1 MRNDYRRYALAGL
14 LMLALAGCGG
24 GSGVNSG
31 AGGGGTVTAPVGLTV
46 SGVAATGAAFT
57 GAVITVVD
65 SRGVTVGQSQPVGTN
80 GTYSIT
86 LDAAAVAPFVLVAN
100 RTDAN
105 GATQTLVSVIAS
117 ASATTANITPITTL
131 IASRLSPSGDPG
143 KLASELAAGNAVIS
157 AQAVAAT
164 VTEVQ
169 AILAPLLTATSTT
182 GFNPLTGTF
191 STDGTGYDRLLD
203 SVNIT
208 FLPASSTTTNIEI
221 SVKQEVPDGQQPI
234 SLSFSS
240 NTTTVAPLP
249 AIDPT
254 TLIAEGTSAKITQF
268 LQALTACY
276 ALPANQR
283 AAAPSTVLAAA
294 CLDVFHNNDPALFR
308 NNGGT
313 VGSSGAFASLFNPNA
328 VGVVFNQGNYEFTRD
343 NADKDIVVGY
353 KTTSPDGS
361 ESYDSFVLR
370 TSTVDGKLRLIG
382 NQYRFPGRVAAYQQ
396 RRNFISLGQ
405 EAYDYFSTGYVLDV
419 ANRQRPGNQGPLFNR
434 VVVTT
439 PTGSVLTLQP
449 SGNSSFLGLV
459 KPGPVVSGTSFVRL
473 RSEYVDGNTS
483 RPHPRNVDPTL
494 FFAADPD
501 RTEASLASAKSQGSW
516 RFDYYLSVDDPAT
529 PQDDTTVPE
538 VQYYKN
544 RARALTIAELRT
556 QGLAQLTP
564 ALIAEIRSGTEPA
577 GVQDAGQIVFV
588 AGDPGDI
595 SSEGGGNGWSVGT
608 GQLPPT
614 QITMFGRSP
623 RTGSNANFTDS
634 VEVRSTARQA
644 VVACSQQSVTDDHCF
659 NGGPTFAEGSRLS
672 GLHLSARDVV
682 GREYANFYALY
693 QLNIVP

>member
-1 MRNDYRRYALAGL
+1 MRNNYRGYALAGA

-24 GSGVNSG
+24 SSVGSG
-31 AGGGGTVTAPVGLTV
+31 AGGGTVTSPTGLTAR
-46 SGVAATGAAFT
+46 GVAAMGAAFT

-65 SRGVTVGQSQPVGTN
+65 SRGVTVGQSQPVGTD
-80 GTYSIT
+80 GSYSIT

-105 GATQTLVSVIAS
+105 GAVQTLVSVIAS

-157 AQAVAAT
+157 AQAVADT

-169 AILAPLLTATSTT
+169 AILAPLLTATSTSA
-182 GFNPLTGTF
+182 FNPLTGTF
-191 STDGTGYDRLLD
+191 NTDGTGYDRLLD

-221 SVKQEVPDGQQPI
+221 SVRQEVADGQQPT

-240 NTTTVAPLP
+240 DTANVTPLP
-249 AIDPT
+249 VIDPA
-254 TLIAEGTSAKITQF
+254 TLVADGTSAKITQF

-276 ALPANQR
+276 ALPTNTR
-283 AAAPSTVLAAA
+283 AAAPSTVLAPA
-294 CLDVFHNNDPALFR
+294 CLDVFHNGDPTLFR
-308 NNGGT
+308 SNGGT
-313 VGSSGAFASLFNPNA
+313 VSSTGAFSGLFNPNA
-328 VGVVFNQGNYEFTRD
+328 VGVVFSQGTYEFTRD

-353 KTTSPDGS
+353 KSTSPDGS

-370 TSTVDGKLRLIG
+370 TSTSDGKLRLIG

-396 RRNFISLGQ
+396 RRNFLSLGQ
-405 EAYDYFSTGYVLDV
+405 EAYDYFSTGYVLDI
-419 ANRQRPGNQGPLFNR
+419 ANRQRPGNLGPVFNR

-439 PTGSVLTLQP
+439 PTGAVLTLQP

-473 RSEYVDGNTS
+473 RSEYVDGSTA

-494 FFAADPD
+494 FFVADPD
-501 RTEASLASAKSQGSW
+501 RTEASLAAAKSQGSW
-516 RFDYYLSVDDPAT
+516 RFEYYLNFDDPAT
-529 PQDDTTVPE
+529 PQDDTVVPE

-564 ALIAEIRSGTEPA
+564 GLIAEIRSGTEPA

-588 AGDPGDI
+588 AGDTGDI
-595 SSEGGGNGWSVGT
+595 ATEGGGNGWSVGA

-634 VEVRSTARQA
+634 VEVRSSMRQA
-644 VVACSQQSVTDDHCF
+644 TVLCSQQSVTDDHCL
-659 NGGPTFAEGSRLS
+659 NGGPAFAEGSRLS
-672 GLHLSARDVV
+672 GLHLSARDVA

>member
-1 MRNDYRRYALAGL
+1 MRNNYRRYALAGT

-24 GSGVNSG
+24 SSVNSG
-31 AGGGGTVTAPVGLTV
+31 AGGGTTTSPIGLTAR
-46 SGVAATGAAFT
+46 GVAATGAAFT

-65 SRGVTVGQSQPVGTN
+65 SRGVTVGQSQPVGTD

-86 LDAAAVAPFVLVAN
+86 LDAAAVAPFVLVAT

-105 GATQTLVSVIAS
+105 GATQTLVSVIPS

-143 KLASELAAGNAVIS
+143 KLASELASGSAVIS
-157 AQAVAAT
+157 AQAVADT

-182 GFNPLTGTF
+182 AVNPLTGTF

-208 FLPASSTTTNIEI
+208 FLPASPTTTNIEI
-221 SVKQEVPDGQQPI
+221 SVRQEVADGQQPTN
-234 SLSFSS
+234 LSFSS
-240 NTTTVAPLP
+240 DTTNVTPLP
-249 AIDPT
+249 AIDPA
-254 TLIAEGTSAKITQF
+254 TLVADGTSAKITQF

-276 ALPANQR
+276 ALPVNER
-283 AAAPSTVLAAA
+283 ASAPSTVLAPA
-294 CLDVFHNNDPALFR
+294 CLDVFHNGDPTLFR
-308 NNGGT
+308 SNGGT
-313 VGSSGAFASLFNPNA
+313 VSSTGAFSGLFNPNA
-328 VGVVFNQGNYEFTRD
+328 VGVVFSQGTYEFTRD
-343 NADKDIVVGY
+343 NADRDIVVGY
-353 KTTSPDGS
+353 KSTSPGGS

-370 TSTVDGKLRLIG
+370 TSTSDGKLRLIG

-405 EAYDYFSTGYVLDV
+405 EAYDYFSTGYVLDI
-419 ANRQRPGNQGPLFNR
+419 ANRQRPGNLGPVFNR

-439 PTGSVLTLQP
+439 PTGAVLMLQP

-459 KPGPVVSGTSFVRL
+459 KAGPVVSGTSFVRL
-473 RSEYVDGNTS
+473 RSEYVDGSTS
-483 RPHPRNVDPTL
+483 RPHPRDVDPTL
-494 FFAADPD
+494 FFVADPD
-501 RTEASLASAKSQGSW
+501 RTEASLAAAKSQGSW
-516 RFDYYLSVDDPAT
+516 KFEYYLNFDDPAT
-529 PQDDTTVPE
+529 PQDDMAVPE

-564 ALIAEIRSGTEPA
+564 GLIAEIRSGTEPA
-577 GVQDAGQIVFV
+577 GMQDAGQIVFV

-595 SSEGGGNGWSVGT
+595 STEGGGNGWSVAT

-644 VVACSQQSVTDDHCF
+644 TVACSQQSVTDDHCL

-672 GLHLSARDVV
+672 GLHLSARDVA

-693 QLNIVP
+693 QLNLGP

>member
-1 MRNDYRRYALAGL
+1 MRNNYRGYALAGA

-24 GSGVNSG
+24 SSVGSG
-31 AGGGGTVTAPVGLTV
+31 AGGGTVTSPTGLTAR
-46 SGVAATGAAFT
+46 GVAAMGAAFT

-65 SRGVTVGQSQPVGTN
+65 SRGVTVGQSQPVGTD
-80 GTYSIT
+80 GSYSIT

-105 GATQTLVSVIAS
+105 GAVQTLVSVIAS

-143 KLASELAAGNAVIS
+143 KLAGELAAGNAVIS
-157 AQAVAAT
+157 AQAVADT
-164 VTEVQ
+164 VAEVQ
-169 AILAPLLTATSTT
+169 AILAPLLTATSTSA
-182 GFNPLTGTF
+182 FNPLTGTF

-208 FLPASSTTTNIEI
+208 FLPASATTTNIEI
-221 SVKQEVPDGQQPI
+221 SVRQEVADGQQPTN
-234 SLSFSS
+234 LSFSS
-240 NTTTVAPLP
+240 DTANVTPLP
-249 AIDPT
+249 PIDPT
-254 TLIAEGTSAKITQF
+254 TLVADGTSAKITQF

-276 ALPANQR
+276 ALPANTR
-283 AAAPSTVLAAA
+283 AAAPSTVLAPA
-294 CLDVFHNNDPALFR
+294 CLDVFHNGDPTLFR
-308 NNGGT
+308 SNGGT
-313 VGSSGAFASLFNPNA
+313 VSSTGAFAGLFNPNA
-328 VGVVFNQGNYEFTRD
+328 VGVVFSQGTYEFTRD

-353 KTTSPDGS
+353 KSTSPDGS

-370 TSTVDGKLRLIG
+370 ASTSDGKLRLIG

-396 RRNFISLGQ
+396 RRNFLSLGQ
-405 EAYDYFSTGYVLDV
+405 EAYDYFSTGYVLDI
-419 ANRQRPGNQGPLFNR
+419 ANRQRPGNLGPVFNR

-439 PTGSVLTLQP
+439 PTGAVLTLQP

-473 RSEYVDGNTS
+473 RSEYVDGSTS
-483 RPHPRNVDPTL
+483 RPHPRTVDPTL
-494 FFAADPD
+494 FFVADPD
-501 RTEASLASAKSQGSW
+501 RTEASLAAAKSQGSW
-516 RFDYYLSVDDPAT
+516 RFEYYLNFDDPAT
-529 PQDDTTVPE
+529 PQDDTVVPE

-564 ALIAEIRSGTEPA
+564 GLIAEIRSGTEPA

-588 AGDPGDI
+588 AGDTGDI
-595 SSEGGGNGWSVGT
+595 ATEGGGNGWSVGA

-634 VEVRSTARQA
+634 VEVRSSMRQA
-644 VVACSQQSVTDDHCF
+644 TVLCSQQSVADDHCL
-659 NGGPTFAEGSRLS
+659 NGGPAFAEGSRLS
-672 GLHLSARDVV
+672 GLHLSARDVA

>member
-1 MRNDYRRYALAGL
+1 MRNNHRRYALAGM

-24 GSGVNSG
+24 SSVNSG
-31 AGGGGTVTAPVGLTV
+31 AGGGSVVAPAGLTA

-65 SRGVTVGQSQPVGTN
+65 SRGVTVGQSQPVGAD
-80 GTYSIT
+80 GTYSIS
-86 LDAAAVAPFVLVAN
+86 LDPAAVAPFVLVAT

-117 ASATTANITPITTL
+117 ATATTANITPITTL

-157 AQAVAAT
+157 PQAVADT

-169 AILAPLLTATSTT
+169 TILAPLLTATSTS
-182 GFNPLTGTF
+182 GFNPLTGSF

-221 SVKQEVPDGQQPI
+221 SVKQEVPDGQQPV
-234 SLSFSS
+234 SLSFNSA
-240 NTTTVAPLP
+240 TTTVTPLP
-249 AIDPT
+249 AIDPGK
-254 TLIAEGTSAKITQF
+254 LIAEGTSAKISQF

-294 CLDVFHNNDPALFR
+294 CLDVFHNNDPAQFR

-313 VGSSGAFASLFNPNA
+313 VSSTGAFASLFNPNA
-328 VGVVFNQGNYEFTRD
+328 VGVVFSQGNYEFTRD
-343 NADKDIVVGY
+343 NADKDIVIGY
-353 KTTSPDGS
+353 KTTSPDGG

-370 TSTVDGKLRLIG
+370 PSTVDGKLRLIG

-405 EAYDYFSTGYVLDV
+405 EAYDYFSTGYVLDI
-419 ANRQRPGNQGPLFNR
+419 ANRQRPGNLGPLFNR

-439 PTGSVLTLQP
+439 PTGAVLTLQP

-459 KPGPVVSGTSFVRL
+459 KPGPVVSATSFVRL

-483 RPHPRNVDPTL
+483 RPHPRTVDTTL
-494 FFAADPD
+494 FFVADPD
-501 RTEASLASAKSQGSW
+501 RTEASLASATSQGSW
-516 RFDYYLSVDDPAT
+516 RFEYYLNVDDPAT

-538 VQYYKN
+538 VQYYKS

-564 ALIAEIRSGTEPA
+564 GLVAEIRSGTEPA
-577 GVQDAGQIVFV
+577 GGQDAGQIVFV
-588 AGDPGDI
+588 DGDTGDI
-595 SSEGGGNGWSVGT
+595 ATESGGDGWTVGT

-634 VEVRSTARQA
+634 VEVRSTARRA
-644 VVACSQQSVTDDHCF
+644 MVACSQQSMSDDHCL
-659 NGGPTFAEGSRLS
+659 NGGPGFAAGSRLN
-672 GLHLSARDVV
+672 GLHLSARDVA